1 MILNLIVMDSSDFS
15 LGFNTVE
22 LNWILLTVAIIV
34 VYMLGALWY
43 SPILFGDKWAAII
56 NPKFTKP
63 NTEKISFL
71 PMIFQFV
78 ATIILGVVVFVGVQ
92 ISIPL
97 TISMLVAAAGWQKAA
112 LFFKYPQF
120 DNFVKVAFIEVGYF
134 TIASTLFVIIGL
146 M

>member
-1 MILNLIVMDSSDFS
+1 MVMNGSDFY
-15 LGFNTVE
+15 LEFNAIQ
-22 LNWILLTVAIIV
+22 LNWILLIVAILIV
-34 VYMLGALWY
+34 YFLGALWY
-43 SPILFGDKWAAII
+43 SPVLFGDKWAAII
-56 NPKFTKP
+56 NPKFVKP
-63 NTEKISFL
+63 TTEKISLL
-71 PMIFQFV
+71 PMIYQFV
-78 ATIILGVVVFVGVQ
+78 ATMILGFVIFVGVR

-97 TISMLVAAAGWQKAA
+97 TILMLVAAAGWQKAS